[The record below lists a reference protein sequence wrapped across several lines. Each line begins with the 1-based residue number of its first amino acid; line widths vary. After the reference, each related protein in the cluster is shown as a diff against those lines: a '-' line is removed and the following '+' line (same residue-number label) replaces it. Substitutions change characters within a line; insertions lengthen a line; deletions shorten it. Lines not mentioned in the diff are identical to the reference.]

1 MRLRSA
7 GEEPTIEE
15 LRQIEIEWPVEAAYL
30 AVVEAEC
37 RFFARPDVLAR
48 RAVRRAEVAL
58 DRALA
63 DHENAMRQQRLLG
76 LHDQEGDAA

>member
-1 MRLRSA
+1 MRPSSA
-7 GEEPTIEE
+7 GEEPTVEE
-15 LRQIEIEWPVEAAYL
+15 LRQIEVEWPVEAAYL

-37 RFFARPDVLAR
+37 RFLARPDVLAR

-63 DHENAMRQQRLLG
+63 DHENALRQQRFRAVN
-76 LHDQEGDAA
+76 DQEGDAA